1 MYTLPMEETSNLP
14 LLSVGSNTGNT
25 NPTCYIE
32 KFLADDRTLT
42 HVYNNRLATVDSRY
56 VN

>member
-14 LLSVGSNTGNT
+14 LLSVGSNTGDT
-25 NPTCYIE
+25 NPTYYIE

-42 HVYNNRLATVDSRY
+42 HVYNNRLATVDSQY